1 MTFTGQNI
9 ICFAGEDWWFHNPHS
24 NLHIMKE
31 WARDNRVLFVNSPG
45 IRMPDFKKDKFAGKR
60 VFKKLRSLLRFVKQA
75 EPNIWVFTPFAIPM
89 VPRHRDRIARFNKA
103 ALLLQ
108 IRFLMRWLK
117 LTDPILWVTV
127 LVATEAAIT
136 LRATGGRCLVYYCV
150 DNTPHFPGVDSA
162 YMLGLENLLHRS
174 ADLAFFTNETLLA
187 ERQGFNPHTYYT
199 GHGVDYEHFAQAQ
212 PQAPAL
218 PVPPELADITGPIAG
233 YMGEI
238 NSLDIDLLKFV
249 ANDNPDV
256 TFVFVG
262 EIYADMDVIAELR
275 NVRFLGKRTYAELP
289 AYLRRFDACCLYYKT
304 NATFNNYRNP
314 KKLLEYLATG
324 KPVVSVEILEL
335 RRYRDTVRIA
345 ETPMAYSALLR
356 DALHRD
362 TDAQRD
368 ARIALARDQ
377 TWTSVAARIGE
388 RIVER
393 IEHRDAGE
401 QASATAAPSTVG
413 ERGAA

>member
-1 MTFTGQNI
+1 MTFTDQNI

-24 NLHIMKE
+24 NLHLMKE
-31 WARDNRVLFVNSPG
+31 WSRDNRVLFVNSPG
-45 IRMPDFKKDKFAGKR
+45 IRMPDFKKDKFAAKR
-60 VFKKLRSLLRFVKQA
+60 VVQKLRSLLRLVKEA

-89 VPRHRDRIARFNKA
+89 VPRFQRGIARFNKT

-108 IRFLMRWLK
+108 IRLLMRALGLK
-117 LTDPILWVTV
+117 NPILWVTV
-127 LVATEAAIT
+127 LVATDTAIR
-136 LRATGGRCLVYYCV
+136 LRADGGRSLVYYCV

-162 YMLGLENLLHRS
+162 YMKSLEDRIHRG

-212 PQAPAL
+212 SRSL
-218 PVPPELADITGPIAG
+218 PVPADLADIEGPIAG

-238 NSLDIDLLKFV
+238 NSLDIDLLTFV
-249 ANDNPDV
+249 ANANPDV

-262 EIYADMDVIAELR
+262 EIYADMDAIAQLQ
-275 NVRFLGKRTYAELP
+275 NVRFLGKRPYADLP
-289 AYLRRFDACCLYYKT
+289 AYLQRFDACCLYYKT
-304 NATFNNYRNP
+304 QATFNNYRTP

-335 RRYRDTVRIA
+335 RRYRETVRIA
-345 ETPMAYSALLR
+345 RNPDEYVTLLR
-356 DALHRD
+356 DALFHD
-362 TDAQRD
+362 TDEQRER
-368 ARIALARDQ
+368 RIALARDQ
-377 TWTSVAARIGE
+377 TWTAVAARIGE

-393 IEHRDAGE
+393 IEAEHDASSGSP
-401 QASATAAPSTVG
+401 AL
-413 ERGAA
+413 GAAT